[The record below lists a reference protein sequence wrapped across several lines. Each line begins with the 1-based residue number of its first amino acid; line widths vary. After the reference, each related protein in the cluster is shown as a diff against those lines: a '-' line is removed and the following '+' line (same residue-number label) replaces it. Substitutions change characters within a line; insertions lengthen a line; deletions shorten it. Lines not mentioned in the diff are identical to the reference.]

1 MIKRLPNHSSVTS
14 VPRADFSGIY
24 RLLIAAIAATGL
36 VACSDSEPPVGPPP
50 PPPPDAE
57 EGEVFIDDFSEGLD
71 WQPFLGSLTTALEID
86 ESGGRGGTS
95 ALRFAVPHPDQGW
108 TGGAFVANPGRD
120 LSGYN
125 ALSFWVKGASA
136 ATINAVG
143 FGNDN
148 TGNSIY
154 DIEVVGGVG
163 IGTDWTQVL
172 LGMPDP
178 SVMTAEQGMFFFA
191 EAGEGQA
198 NTIWIDD
205 MQYVSS
211 NEIGAPAGAMAV
223 MNVTGEPG
231 DSAAV
236 AGTVVNFSG
245 SPHVIGVKPSY
256 FVFSSSDES
265 VATVSDAGVIT
276 FVAIGT
282 ATISATLAGA
292 AVGGEV
298 TVVVQGAPDVAAPTP
313 TAPADSVISLFSDAY
328 DDVVVDTW
336 SADWDQADVE
346 DIMIGDDAVKKYSN
360 LVYAGIE
367 FKSPVIDA
375 TDMEVFHFDMFT
387 NDNTADLAVFKVKLV
402 DFGDDGEFGGGD
414 DSEHVVEFT
423 ADDGLA
429 SGQWVGFDI
438 MLDSLTNLAGRA
450 HLAQLLFEGDP
461 DTDPNT
467 VYIDNIY
474 FRDTEGGTAPG
485 DVFVDE
491 LAEGIDFQ
499 PFLGSLT
506 TALEI
511 DESGGRGG
519 TSALRFAVPHP
530 DQGWTGGAFVANP
543 GRDLSGYN
551 ALSFWVKGASAATI
565 NAVGFGNDNTGNS
578 IYDIEVV
585 GGVGI
590 GTDWTQVLLGMPD
603 PSVMTAE
610 QGMFFFAEAGEGQA
624 NTIWIDDMQY
634 VSSNEIGA
642 PAGAM
647 AVMNVTGEPGDSA
660 AVAGTVVNFS
670 GSPHVI
676 GVKPSYFVFS
686 SSDESVATVSDAGVI
701 TFVAIGTAT
710 ISATLAGAAVGGEV
724 TVVVQGAPD
733 VAAPTPTAPADS
745 VISLFSDAY
754 DDVVVDT
761 WSADWDQADVEDIMI
776 GDDAVKKY
784 SNLVYAGIEFKSPVI
799 DATDMEVFHFD
810 MFTNDNTADLA
821 VFKVKLVDFGDDG
834 EFGGGDDSEHVVEF
848 TADDGLASGQWV
860 GFDIMLDSLTNLA
873 GRAHLAQLLFEG
885 DPDTDPNTV
894 YIDNI
899 YFVNTDGN

>member
-1 MIKRLPNHSSVTS
+1 M
-14 VPRADFSGIY
+14 
-24 RLLIAAIAATGL
+24 LIAAIAATGL

-95 ALRFAVPHPDQGW
+95 ALRFTVPHPDQGW

-154 DIEVVGGVG
+154 DVEVVGGVG

-231 DSAAV
+231 GTAEV

-276 FVAIGT
+276 FVASGT

-298 TVVVQGAPDVAAPTP
+298 TVVVQGAPDAAAPTP

-328 DDVVVDTW
+328 DDVMVDTW

-367 FKSPVIDA
+367 FTSSVIDA

-387 NDNTADLAVFKVKLV
+387 NDNTADPAVFKVKLV
-402 DFGDDGEFGGGD
+402 DFGDNGVWDGGGD
-414 DSEHVVEFT
+414 DSEHLVTFT
-423 ADDGLA
+423 AADGLA

-438 MLDSLTNLAGRA
+438 MLDGLTDLAGRA
-450 HLAQLLFEGDP
+450 HLAQLLFEG
-461 DTDPNT
+461 DPNT

-499 PFLGSLT
+499 FFGGQTGAMEVDATGGVDGSA
-506 TALEI
+506 ALKF
-511 DESGGRGG
+511 
-519 TSALRFAVPHP
+519 TVPG
-530 DQGWTGGAFVANP
+530 DGWVGGAFVASEE
-543 GRDLSGYN
+543 RDMSAYS
-551 ALSFWVKGASAATI
+551 AIAFSARATTAASI
-565 NAVGFGNDNTGNS
+565 NAVGFGVDNLNPSVNISEVEGGVPVGTVWGDFWMVVSDPSRLTAEDGIFHIAEGSEGADNTFWFDN
-578 IYDIEVV
+578 IRYV
-585 GGVGI
+585 
-590 GTDWTQVLLGMPD
+590 
-603 PSVMTAE
+603 
-610 QGMFFFAEAGEGQA
+610 
-624 NTIWIDDMQY
+624 DD
-634 VSSNEIGA
+634 
-642 PAGAM
+642 
-647 AVMNVTGEPGDSA
+647 
-660 AVAGTVVNFS
+660 VAGSNPRPKMGVVDLDCNPEGTGHTV
-670 GSPHVI
+670 GHVI
-676 GVKPSYFVFS
+676 EWDLNGEKQTTTVASGYFGYAS
-686 SSDESVATVSDAGVI
+686 NNESVATVDENGLI
-701 TFVAIGTAT
+701 TCVAPGTAAIT
-710 ISATLAGAAVGGEV
+710 ATFMGVDVAGQANV
-724 TVVVQGAPD
+724 TVTASTQPD
-733 VAAPTPTAPADS
+733 ELAPTPTEDAAD
-745 VISLFSDAY
+745 VISLYSDSY
-754 DDVVVDT
+754 DDVTVDT
-761 WSADWDQADVEDIMI
+761 WSAGWDNADHEEFSLM
-776 GDDAVKKY
+776 GESMHKY
-784 SNLVYAGIEFKSPVI
+784 TNLHYAGIEFTTFVI
-799 DATDMEVFHFD
+799 DASGMTHFHTHFW
-810 MFTNDNTADLA
+810 TPDNTENAE
-821 VFKVKLVDFGDDG
+821 FSIKLVDFGPDG
-834 EFGGGDDSEHVVEF
+834 AFGGGDDTESSVSVKADTDPAIETGAWITLEF
-848 TADDGLASGQWV
+848 ELSAFEGLAG
-860 GFDIMLDSLTNLA
+860 TE
-873 GRAHLAQLLFEG
+873 HLAQIVIESVPGTGL
-885 DPDTDPNTV
+885 PNTV
-894 YIDNI
+894 FLDNI
-899 YFVNTDGN
+899 YFVNKDGN